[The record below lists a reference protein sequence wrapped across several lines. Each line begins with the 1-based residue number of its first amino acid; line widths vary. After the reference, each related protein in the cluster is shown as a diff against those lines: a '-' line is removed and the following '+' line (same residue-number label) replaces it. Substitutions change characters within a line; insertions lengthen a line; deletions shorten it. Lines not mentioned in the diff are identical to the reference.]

1 MADRAVLARAALVA
15 ALVGAAC
22 SGAPSGYGKQSEA
35 VFMRSCVQTNGQ
47 TAERLCRCSYDQ
59 IVKQIPYDRWKEI
72 DRELR
77 DHPDTVPSDLERIVV
92 ACAAEDDGTT
102 TTSGGTTTTG

>member
-1 MADRAVLARAALVA
+1 MIGRGALVRFALVA
-15 ALVGAAC
+15 AVVSAAC

-47 TAERLCRCSYDQ
+47 TAERLCRGSYDE

-77 DHPDTVPSDLERIVV
+77 DHPNTVPSDLERIVV

-102 TTSGGTTTTG
+102 T